1 MWLLLL
7 CGLAAGQPDW
17 ARGRPTDEDPSASL
31 QTPYWEVYLEL
42 SLAGR
47 PLALDDA
54 LQALPDRLQL
64 RMEING
70 SSVVLELQ
78 QNRQLVPDVHT
89 LSYYLPDGTGVRE
102 QRLPQ
107 VTCYYHGRPA
117 GGEGPWSSLS
127 LCSGLRGTI
136 VLATEQR
143 FSIEPVVDDPQY
155 KHIVRHIRERQKTM
169 CIVENEDLSVT
180 RRAGRV
186 LLSLGDEKTSPQQP
200 KASYRVE
207 SEVKYVELVMVAD
220 NSEYKILQ
228 EDLRRLHVRMLEI
241 ANWMDAFYRALN
253 VRVVLVMVEVWSQK
267 DLIPVSED
275 PAEMLN
281 SFLSWREKDLISR
294 VPHDNAQL
302 LTGVTFKDSSVGMS
316 IVNSICSVDRSGGVT
331 VDHSVSVLL
340 VASTMAHELGH
351 NLGLNHN
358 VADGTCGQPR
368 TGKQWI
374 MTQSTGFMPGLE
386 FSNCSL
392 ESLLRSLRQGG
403 GSCLYNVPSPGR
415 MYGKPL
421 CGNLL
426 VEKGEECDCGLLQ
439 ECVDPCCNASSCQLM
454 PGAECASDGLCCE
467 QCMMKPPGTLCRQAW
482 GECDLPEYCNGASPH
497 CPANVYLQDGE
508 PCATR
513 GAHCYLGECRSLHKQ
528 CQDLWGP
535 GSSPASASCFALVN
549 VRGDKYGNCG
559 RTSNGSYLPC
569 ASRNVLC
576 GSIQCVFGSQ
586 RHLLGAN
593 AEIIPIKLSVNG
605 TESSCQGTYVNLG
618 DDVWDSVLVK
628 TGTVCGPGRVCVNQQ
643 CRDSAELKVQACR
656 SQCGGH
662 GVCNS
667 NGNCHC
673 SPGWA
678 PPLCGSSGYGGSVDS
693 GPVTLEDARSSFAS
707 TVVLV
712 ILVILLLTLL
722 LFCYWKRGPIQRRLG
737 NIFTQSGKCQYR
749 VTLTSSQPR
758 PQRPP
763 PPHRTQNTE
772 LQLMSAGPQSDT
784 DSQERPDPPSKPLP
798 PDPVQKHCQAAAAQ
812 DRPPA
817 PTRPL
822 PEDPLPRRVQVS
834 SFCKPP
840 PPKKPLPFV
849 PELQCQEPLL
859 AVPQYPEHL
868 SAVPAWL
875 APLPPRPS
883 YTRQTP
889 KV

>member
-1 MWLLLL
+1 MRAGFWLLIYWLVV
-7 CGLAAGQPDW
+7 GYPGWTQ
-17 ARGRPTDEDPSASL
+17 GRPTDEDPSASL

-42 SLAGR
+42 SLASR
-47 PLALDDA
+47 PLALEDA
-54 LQALPDRLQL
+54 LQALPDLLQL

-70 SSVVLELQ
+70 SSIVLELQ
-78 QNRQLVPDVHT
+78 RNRQLVPDVHT

-102 QRLPQ
+102 QRLPK
-107 VTCYYHGRPA
+107 VSCYYHGRPA

-127 LCSGLRGTI
+127 LCSGIRGTI
-136 VLATEQR
+136 VLATKQR
-143 FSIEPVVDDPQY
+143 FKIEPVLGDPRY
-155 KHIVRHIRERQKTM
+155 KHIVRHIGEWQKTM
-169 CIVENEDLSVT
+169 CVVEDEDLSVT

-186 LLSLGDEKTSPQQP
+186 LLSLGDEKTGPQRQE
-200 KASYRVE
+200 ASYRME
-207 SEVKYVELVMVAD
+207 REVKYVELVMVAD
-220 NSEYKILQ
+220 NSEYKMLQ
-228 EDLRRLHVRMLEI
+228 EDLRRIHVRMLEI

-267 DLIPVSED
+267 DLIPVSDD

-281 SFLSWREKDLISR
+281 SFLSWREKNLISR

-302 LTGVTFKDSSVGMS
+302 LTGVTFKHSSVGMAT
-316 IVNSICSVDRSGGVT
+316 VNSICSVDRSGGVT
-331 VDHSVSVLL
+331 VDHSVSVLA

-351 NLGLNHN
+351 NLGLNHD
-358 VADGTCGQPR
+358 VADGACGQPR

-392 ESLLRSLRQGG
+392 ESLLHSLRQGG
-403 GSCLYNVPSPGR
+403 GACLYNVPNPGR

-426 VEKGEECDCGLLQ
+426 VENGEECDCGLVQ
-439 ECVDPCCNASSCQLM
+439 ECVDPCCNASTCRLM
-454 PGAECASDGLCCE
+454 PGAECASDSLCCE
-467 QCMMKPPGTLCRQAW
+467 QCKVKPPGTLCRQAW

-513 GAHCYLGECRSLHKQ
+513 GAHCYQGECQSLHKQ
-528 CQDLWGP
+528 CQDLWGA

-559 RTSNGSYLPC
+559 QTSNGSYLPC

-576 GSIQCVFGSQ
+576 GSIQCVGGRQ
-586 RHLLGAN
+586 RPLLGASV
-593 AEIIPIKLSVNG
+593 EIIPIKLSVNG
-605 TESSCQGTYVNLG
+605 TEISCQGTYVNLG

-628 TGTVCGPGRVCVNQQ
+628 SGTVCGPGRVCVNQQ

-656 SQCGGH
+656 SRCGGH

-678 PPLCGSSGYGGSVDS
+678 PPLCGSSGHGGSVDS
-693 GPVTLEDARSSFAS
+693 GPVALEDARSSVAG

-712 ILVILLLTLL
+712 ILVILLLALL
-722 LFCYWKRGPIQRRLG
+722 LFCYWKRGLLQRRLG

-749 VTLTSSQPR
+749 VTLTSAQPR

-763 PPHRTQNTE
+763 PPHRTQTTE
-772 LQLMSAGPQSDT
+772 LQLISAG
-784 DSQERPDPPSKPLP
+784 SQA
-798 PDPVQKHCQAAAAQ
+798 VAAQ
-812 DRPPA
+812 DRPPV

-822 PEDPLPRRVQVS
+822 PEDPLPHRAQVS
-834 SFCKPP
+834 YFCKPP
-840 PPKKPLPFV
+840 PPKKPLPLV
-849 PELQCQEPLL
+849 PKQQCQDPLL
-859 AVPQYPEHL
+859 AVPQYPECL
-868 SAVPAWL
+868 SAVPARL
-875 APLPPRPS
+875 APQPPRPS

-889 KV
+889 KL

>member
-1 MWLLLL
+1 MSAGMWLLL
-7 CGLAAGQPDW
+7 CGLAAGHPGW
-17 ARGRPTDEDPSASL
+17 AQGPTDEDTSASL

-47 PLALDDA
+47 PLVLDDA

-70 SSVVLELQ
+70 SSVILELQ

-102 QRLPQ
+102 QRPPQ

-136 VLATEQR
+136 VLAAEQR
-143 FSIEPVVDDPQY
+143 FSIEPVVGDPQY
-155 KHIVRHIRERQKTM
+155 KHIVRHIGERQKTM

-186 LLSLGDEKTSPQQP
+186 LLSLGDEKTSPQRP
-200 KASYRVE
+200 EASYGVE

-220 NSEYKILQ
+220 NSEYKMLQ

-316 IVNSICSVDRSGGVT
+316 TVNSICSVDRSGGVT
-331 VDHSVSVLL
+331 VDHSVSVLS

-351 NLGLNHN
+351 NLGLNHDI
-358 VADGTCGQPR
+358 ADGTCGQPR

-403 GSCLYNVPSPGR
+403 GACLYNVPSPGR

-454 PGAECASDGLCCE
+454 PGAECASDGLCCK
-467 QCMMKPPGTLCRQAW
+467 QCMVKPPGTLCRQAW
-482 GECDLPEYCNGASPH
+482 GECDLPEYCDGASPH

-513 GAHCYLGECRSLHKQ
+513 GAHCYLGECQSLHKQ

-535 GSSPASASCFALVN
+535 GSYPASASCFALVN

-559 RTSNGSYLPC
+559 RTLNGSYLPC
-569 ASRNVLC
+569 VSRNVLC
-576 GSIQCVFGSQ
+576 GSIHCVGGRQ
-586 RHLLGAN
+586 RPLLGAN

-605 TESSCQGTYVNLG
+605 TENSCQGTYVNLE

-656 SQCGGH
+656 SRCGGH

-693 GPVTLEDARSSFAS
+693 GPVALEDARSSFSS

-737 NIFTQSGKCQYR
+737 NIFPQSGKCQYR

-763 PPHRTQNTE
+763 PPHRTQSTE
-772 LQLMSAGPQSDT
+772 MQLMSAGPQV
-784 DSQERPDPPSKPLP
+784 L
-798 PDPVQKHCQAAAAQ
+798 
-812 DRPPA
+812 
-817 PTRPL
+817 
-822 PEDPLPRRVQVS
+822 

-840 PPKKPLPFV
+840 PPKKPLPLV

-859 AVPQYPEHL
+859 VVPQYPEHL